1 MKPFYFI
8 LPAVIL
14 VIVAVVHLSQQG
26 AFDGLL
32 NDKTHAVEQ
41 EAREELAALQN
52 IDLDSKLAK
61 LNRARQLQGLPTYNL
76 P

>member
-1 MKPFYFI
+1 MKPLYFI

-14 VIVAVVHLSQQG
+14 AIVAVAHISQQG
-26 AFDGLL
+26 AFDAFLK
-32 NDKTHAVEQ
+32 DKTQAVEQ
-41 EAREELAALQN
+41 EASEELAALQN